1 MKYVNCYSISRHY
14 GGSEEGGWW
23 YDCGHPL
30 ASVPVSDD
38 ASSDVLESIRK
49 DLHEKFGQ
57 PTTGMGRYSMAPKGD
72 DIEIYVE
79 DNFAEPFPQE
89 RPRFE

>member
-14 GGSEEGGWW
+14 GGPEEGGWW
-23 YDCGHPL
+23 YDCGEPL

-38 ASSDVLESIRK
+38 AGPVVIATIREE
-49 DLHEKFGQ
+49 LYQKFGQ
-57 PTTGMGRYSMAPKGD
+57 PTEGLGRYSMAPKGD

-79 DNFAEPFPQE
+79 DKFAEFFPQE